1 MAQARTAGR
10 TLPQAAYLVPATLA
24 VALVIGLIAAFGMIA
39 VPGIDI
45 GTLGSET
52 SATVVQ
58 SGQEWQAQ
66 REQQAGYTDPVTQSG
81 QDWELQREQQS
92 GSDSV
97 FQSGQDWEAQREQ
110 QSGVT
115 PR

>member
-1 MAQARTAGR
+1 MAQARTAER
-10 TLPQAAYLVPATLA
+10 TLPHAAYLVPATLA
-24 VALVIGLIAAFGMIA
+24 VALVIGLILAFGMIG
-39 VPGIDI
+39 VPTIDI
-45 GTLGSET
+45 GLGSET
-52 SATVVQ
+52 SATVIQ

-92 GSDSV
+92 GSDPV